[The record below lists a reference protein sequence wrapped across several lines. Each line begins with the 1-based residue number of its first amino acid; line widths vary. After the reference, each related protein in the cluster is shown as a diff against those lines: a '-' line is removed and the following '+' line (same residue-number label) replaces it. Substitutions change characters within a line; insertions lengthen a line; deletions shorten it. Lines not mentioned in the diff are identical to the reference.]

1 MKVENAF
8 SIYIVK
14 DTVKNW
20 SKYKEELLS
29 LVKDIPFVAE
39 GYYSDYFIKNKKIYS
54 DRFFEI
60 LSPTLKIVSS
70 FVLI

>member
-39 GYYSDYFIKNKKIYS
+39 GYYSDYFIKNKKI
-54 DRFFEI
+54 
-60 LSPTLKIVSS
+60 
-70 FVLI
+70 